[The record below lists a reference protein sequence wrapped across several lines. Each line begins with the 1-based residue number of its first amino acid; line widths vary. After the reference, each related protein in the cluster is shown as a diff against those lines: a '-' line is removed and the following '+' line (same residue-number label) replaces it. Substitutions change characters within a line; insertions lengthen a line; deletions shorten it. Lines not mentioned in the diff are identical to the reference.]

1 MIDATQ
7 KEILD
12 RYRSEIPVRIGALAA
27 ELGLDVRL
35 SSLSPRISGL
45 IEPSD
50 DQSFSIKVNKFES
63 EERQRFTV
71 AHEVAHFLLHRNLIK
86 NGIVDS
92 IMYRSAL
99 SSKHEVEANRLA
111 ADILMPYDA
120 IEAGLKEL
128 GNVRDEATATALAR
142 KFRVSLPAMKVRLR
156 ME

>member
-1 MIDATQ
+1 MIDAKQ

-12 RYRSEIPVRIGALAA
+12 RYRSEVPVRIGALAA
-27 ELGLDVRL
+27 DLGLDVRRA
-35 SSLSPRISGL
+35 SLSPKISGL
-45 IEPSD
+45 IEPAEGD
-50 DQSFSIKVNKFES
+50 GFLIKVNKFES

-71 AHEVAHFLLHRNLIK
+71 AHEIAHFLLHRNLIK

-120 IEAGLKEL
+120 IESGLREL
-128 GNVRDEATATALAR
+128 GSVRDEATATALAR